1 MTTLAELIDQVEADL
16 ADSGNATW
24 AAADI
29 QQWLVDAIADYSQHF
44 QRELSVNLSITTDD
58 GRQHDLPDIVVGIV
72 SVEYPNGEDPP
83 KYLQPRSHTHP
94 DFWIEPGYFDYIVS
108 GNDTD
113 ADEIWISEKPTATQA
128 IRVRYLAHHD
138 LPTATSTP
146 LTVPD
151 EHQYILRNYALWRAA
166 MQLKIIEEASPTSNS
181 SLIMSQLAV
190 NVDRMRRAY
199 VDSLAKALYATSRS
213 KPVSWRGHTSENS
226 RVY

>member
-24 AAADI
+24 LASDV
-29 QQWLVDAIADYSQHF
+29 QRWVVDAIADYSQHF
-44 QRELSVNLSITTDD
+44 QRELLVDLTVLTDD
-58 GRQHDLPDIVVGIV
+58 DRTHDLPDIVVGIV
-72 SVEYPNGEDPP
+72 SVEYPQGEDPP
-83 KYLQPRSHTHP
+83 KYLHPRSHTHP
-94 DFWIEPGYFDYIVS
+94 NFWIEDGYFDYITS

-113 ADEIWISEKPTATQA
+113 ADEIWISEKPTAGEK

-138 LPTATSTP
+138 LPTSTSTP
-146 LTVPD
+146 CTVPD

-166 MQLKIIEEASPTSNS
+166 IQLKIIEEASPTSNS

-213 KPVSWRGHTSENS
+213 KPVSWRGHSHESS